1 MEIERILVVDD
12 EEGVRKMIA
21 VLLQKEGYQVSSAG
35 GGEEALEVLGVGEVD
50 LVLCDVRMPG
60 VDGLQVLSRIRSSFP
75 EVMVIMMSAFGTV
88 DLAVEAMKK
97 GAYDYISKPFK
108 PDEILLT
115 LKKAQERESLRR
127 ENIRLREQI
136 EEKFSLEGLVAK
148 SPQMK
153 KVLETARKV
162 AEFRS
167 HVLITGESGTG
178 KEVLA
183 RTIHRL
189 SPLKGAPFVAVNCGA
204 VPPTLLESEFF
215 GHVRGAFTDA
225 VSDKPGLF
233 EEANGGILFLD
244 EIGDLPLDMQVKFL
258 RAIQEGEIRRVGGNT
273 DIEVD
278 VRIVAATAV
287 DLAGA
292 VKAGK
297 FREDLFYRL
306 NVVPI
311 VIPPLRERREDIRPL
326 AEHLVKVISQR
337 LGGAERFLSK
347 EAMKALL
354 RYPWP
359 GNVRELEN
367 LLERASILSGSEEL
381 TGEHIVPLLTGEPV
395 TPEGENDQEVL
406 SIKKSVR
413 DLERSLIVK
422 ALKKTQYNRSQAAR
436 LESGGQAPGD
446 QPPGPALQD
455 QGLRDRGA
463 EVGKGR
469 RGDTGTGGC
478 DGVRGRGREGSE
490 ILSASFSR
498 LIPYHL
504 AL

>member
-127 ENIRLREQI
+127 ENIRLKEQI

-278 VRIVAATAV
+278 VRIVVATAV

-436 LESGGQAPGD
+436 LLEISHR
-446 QPPGPALQD
+446 ALLYKIKD
-455 QGLRDRGA
+455 YEI
-463 EVGKGR
+463 EVPK
-469 RGDTGTGGC
+469 
-478 DGVRGRGREGSE
+478 
-490 ILSASFSR
+490 
-498 LIPYHL
+498 
-504 AL
+504 